1 MQTIRNNSGFKM
13 TEVWRRWFLL
23 FGLAAGV
30 LIGLNRPTR
39 AMTFQSD
46 MDALV
51 KQSNY
56 IFRGTVKKLN
66 AVTLDLKPNSGMVD
80 APNSSFVVVSVDEAL
95 QAPDAFVHST
105 GVNITMKLKEP
116 DSVKMGRQLIFFNSL
131 THFNAISTV
140 GDGLAVIEV
149 GRMEAPANSDTLR
162 QQIASAKQR
171 LADQDLQRRLA
182 QAEMVIVG
190 KITDIKQGP
199 PSDIITEHDPDFWEA
214 KLQIKSVELGPST
227 QRAVT
232 MLYANSMDVVWARSP
247 KFKKG
252 QEGIWILHSDQAVDW
267 KRRLRLPVESL
278 TALDSEDFL
287 PLNQLERVRRLLK
300 KIR

>member
-1 MQTIRNNSGFKM
+1 MQTIRNDSGLKM
-13 TEVWRRWFLL
+13 TEVRRRWLL
-23 FGLAAGV
+23 LVSLAAGI

-51 KQSNY
+51 KQSGF
-56 IFRGTVKKLN
+56 IF
-66 AVTLDLKPNSGMVD
+66 
-80 APNSSFVVVSVDEAL
+80 
-95 QAPDAFVHST
+95 HSWII
-105 GVNITMKLKEP
+105 GNNL
-116 DSVKMGRQLIFFNSL
+116 G
-131 THFNAISTV
+131 
-140 GDGLAVIEV
+140 VIEV
-149 GRMEAPANSDTLR
+149 GRVEAPTGSDTLR
-162 QQIASAKQR
+162 QQIVEAKQR
-171 LADQDLQRRLA
+171 PTDQELQQRLA

-190 KITDIKQGP
+190 KVTGIKQGP
-199 PSDIITEHDPDFWEA
+199 KSDFFTEHDPDLWEA

-227 QRAVT
+227 QRTVT
-232 MLYANSMDVVWARSP
+232 ILYANSIDVHWVGSP

-252 QEGIWILHSDQAVDW
+252 QEGIWILHPDQAVDW
-267 KRRLRLPVESL
+267 KRQLRLPVESL

>member
-1 MQTIRNNSGFKM
+1 MG
-13 TEVWRRWFLL
+13 
-23 FGLAAGV
+23 
-30 LIGLNRPTR
+30 
-39 AMTFQSD
+39 
-46 MDALV
+46 
-51 KQSNY
+51 
-56 IFRGTVKKLN
+56 
-66 AVTLDLKPNSGMVD
+66 GM
-80 APNSSFVVVSVDEAL
+80 PLGE
-95 QAPDAFVHST
+95 
-105 GVNITMKLKEP
+105 
-116 DSVKMGRQLIFFNSL
+116 
-131 THFNAISTV
+131 
-140 GDGLAVIEV
+140 AVIEV

-232 MLYANSMDVVWARSP
+232 ILYANSMDVVWAGSP